1 MSGSSGLSKSENQAQ
16 NQSDFGQNVW
26 GPSGS
31 ALQNMF
37 GQVGGMFQPVAVNA
51 PGQMAFGQGFGKG
64 VMNEQL
70 PAWQNQMQG
79 GAYSDMGLSQNL
91 MDSLNRSQMQPS
103 SMQEVNQMIMGGS
116 GNTYADAMKDQYVS
130 DATRAQE
137 NMLGNLDARAAASGM
152 SGGARHGVGVG
163 RGMEDIN
170 RNLQRN
176 MAQTGF
182 ETFDKDLDRKLA
194 IAQQAD
200 QGTLARQGMMADML
214 GQQQGAMSG
223 GLNYGGNL
231 LNQAMQQQMMPWTIG
246 GAYANIL
253 GAPTVLGSGT
263 SSGSSSG
270 KGFGT
275 FGSGGM

>member
-1 MSGSSGLSKSENQAQ
+1 MSGYGGLSKSENQAQ
-16 NQSDFGQNVW
+16 NQAQFDQNVW
-26 GPSGS
+26 QPSGE
-31 ALQNMF
+31 ALQQMF
-37 GQVGGMFQPVAVNA
+37 GQVSQMFQPVVEGA
-51 PGQMAFGQGFGKG
+51 PGQSGFGQQYGKG
-64 VMNEQL
+64 VMDQQL

-79 GAYSDMGLSQNL
+79 GAYADMGLQQNL
-91 MDSLNRSQMQPS
+91 MNSLNRSQNTPTAMQDINS
-103 SMQEVNQMIMGGS
+103 MIMGGS
-116 GNTYADAMKDQYVS
+116 GNTYADAMRDQYTQ

-137 NMLGNLDARAAASGM
+137 NMLSNLDARAAASGM

-176 MAQTGF
+176 MATTGF
-182 ETFDKDLDRKLA
+182 ETFDKDLDRKLQ

-223 GLNYGGNL
+223 GLGYGGNL
-231 LNQAMQQQMMPWTIG
+231 LQQAMQQQMMPWTQA

-263 SSGSSSG
+263 SSGTSSG
-270 KGFGT
+270 SSKASMGG
-275 FGSGGM
+275 GGM